1 MIFLNSHSERSF
13 NFQLLFTYPYIRKPN
28 ERYCVWNKNPDLI
41 STWQHTFNPFGTSCG
56 KHRTICQEVQSVHT
70 RLVTRVTNKKK
81 KTSERRE
88 RPIEMWRESFPLV
101 QTWIGCVDCHP
112 PHTREAYS
120 KGRAVCGSCRSTS
133 AGPPRSVRGPTV
145 EQLVD
150 VPRCPK
156 TSGRLGGSAQ
166 VNWHRL
172 PHSTPLITSYIYEP
186 AGKRPRFLQ
195 PTSQW
200 AHYHQWIA
208 LDRPLQLHQTHHV
221 RHQLRIR
228 PRLLPLHAPP
238 PHNTK

>member
-1 MIFLNSHSERSF
+1 M
-13 NFQLLFTYPYIRKPN
+13 
-28 ERYCVWNKNPDLI
+28 
-41 STWQHTFNPFGTSCG
+41 
-56 KHRTICQEVQSVHT
+56 
-70 RLVTRVTNKKK
+70 
-81 KTSERRE
+81 
-88 RPIEMWRESFPLV
+88 
-101 QTWIGCVDCHP
+101 
-112 PHTREAYS
+112 
-120 KGRAVCGSCRSTS
+120 CGSCRSTS
-133 AGPPRSVRGPTV
+133 SGPPRSVRGPTV

-238 PHNTK
+238 HNTKKKKERKIKRVKYLSRYEMMFQNDIVQHSPCRVLDRIFKIDEQCSSIYL